1 MRTGADARPSRRPRA
16 SLAPLALA
24 AFVGLAAGDALRPTS
39 DQNGTRAALAV
50 IDGYRATVSP
60 VFAKTRLVRCRFTPT
75 CSEYGREAIA
85 RFGWTRGGALTAA
98 RILRCHPFARG
109 GYDPVPELKNGSA
122 LSVKR

>member
-1 MRTGADARPSRRPRA
+1 MRTAADARPPRRPRA

-24 AFVGLAAGDALRPTS
+24 AFVGLAAGDALRPID
-39 DQNGTRAALAV
+39 DQNGTRAALAM

-60 VFAKTRLVRCRFTPT
+60 VFAKTKLVRCRFTPT

-85 RFGWTRGGALTAA
+85 RFGWTRGGALTAG

-109 GYDPVPELKNGSA
+109 GYDPVPVAGT
-122 LSVKR
+122 VQR

>member
-24 AFVGLAAGDALRPTS
+24 AILGLAAGDALRATN
-39 DQNGTRAALAV
+39 DQNGTRVALAV
-50 IDGYRATVSP
+50 IDGYRATISP
-60 VFAKTRLVRCRFTPT
+60 VFASTRLVRCRFTPT

-109 GYDPVPELKNGSA
+109 GYVPVPVAGA
-122 LSVKR
+122 VQR